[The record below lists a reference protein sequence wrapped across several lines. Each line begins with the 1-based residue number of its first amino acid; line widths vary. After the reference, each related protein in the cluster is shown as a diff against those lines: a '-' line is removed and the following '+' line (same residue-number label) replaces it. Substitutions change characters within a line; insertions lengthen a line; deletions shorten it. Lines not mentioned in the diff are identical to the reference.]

1 MKTLTNLLIIALS
14 ASFMFTSC
22 KKDDPKPE
30 VPIIE
35 EEQNQDPPSSN
46 LSPTENK
53 ANLEQAGIDFVN
65 ALDDLMESDAI
76 TAAESLGNIT
86 NTAKSGTVKLA
97 LVDAIANIDNGGYGD
112 EMKSFLQTGSIRE
125 DITDVA
131 GIYTWNPDLQD
142 FEETYTDLL
151 MVKFIYPY
159 EGSST
164 NDCELTFSCELVD
177 INDQYLET
185 PEAPSNITATLVA
198 KGNEVVEYEFTA
210 TYNSDGIPSSVSSS
224 LTIDNMY
231 TWAHT
236 ASQSTTAISYNFSF
250 TKSSTILMNSGFDV
264 TGNFVT
270 EEIDDYVTRLD
281 SMDVYE
287 KGVITE
293 AGSYVQ
299 NVSMH
304 YQIMNIKLV
313 QSANATRLA
322 AGLDNLAEQE
332 ENETISED
340 EFDQQMV
347 SLLNSNV
354 DLYLMYVQENKKL
367 ADAELYIKVVEEEYY
382 DSWTDQMVTEEHNE
396 VAVRFMFGPDSSPVD
411 AEVYFQE
418 GFDDLETEMTNMM
431 DRMEAL
437 LAAYEID
444 TTQEEEPIYY

>member
-1 MKTLTNLLIIALS
+1 MKTQTNLLIFALLS
-14 ASFMFTSC
+14 AGLMFTSC

-30 VPIIE
+30 EPIVE
-35 EEQNQDPPSSN
+35 EENQEPTFTN

-53 ANLEQAGIDFVN
+53 ANLEQAGIDFIN
-65 ALDDLMESDAI
+65 AMDDLMESDAI

-112 EMKSFLQTGSIRE
+112 EMKSFLQTGSLRD
-125 DITDVA
+125 DISAEA
-131 GIYTWNPDLQD
+131 GIYTWNSSLQD
-142 FEETYTDLL
+142 FEITSTDLL
-151 MVKFIYPY
+151 MIKFIYPY
-159 EGSST
+159 EGSTT
-164 NDCELTFSCELVD
+164 NDCELTFSFELVD
-177 INDQYLET
+177 INDQYLEI

-250 TKSSTILMNSGFDV
+250 TKSSTILMSSGFDV
-264 TGNFVT
+264 TGNFVVD
-270 EEIDDYVTRLD
+270 EIEDYVTRLD

-293 AGSYVQ
+293 AGSYIQ
-299 NVSMH
+299 NVTMY

-313 QSANATRLA
+313 QSTNATQLA

-354 DLYLMYVQENKKL
+354 SLYLMYVQENQKI
-367 ADAELYIKVVEEEYY
+367 ADAELYMKVVEEEYY
-382 DSWTDQMVTEEHNE
+382 DYSLGQMVTEEHNE
-396 VAVRFMFGPDSSPVD
+396 VAVRFVFGSDSSPVD

-418 GFDDLETEMTNMM
+418 GFEDLETEMTNMM
-431 DRMEAL
+431 DRMEEL
-437 LAAYEID
+437 LTAYEID
-444 TTQEEEPIYY
+444 TTQEEETIYY